1 MDQTKSK
8 GDECYSIDHAALT
21 EHRTSKPW
29 MSSPTYFHT
38 ASFSP
43 SSSLKILSHCQ
54 SGVTKGL
61 KQSGKPVEVMGLLQG
76 RPDPSNPGTIIVTD
90 SFPLPIEGF
99 ETRVI
104 ADDSSVINHMIALG
118 DLMED
123 LRPEKFCGWYHSH
136 PFDVTTH
143 PHTFFSST
151 DLSTQLQWQRSE
163 DSHGNP
169 WLGCVIDP
177 LRSMSTSEL
186 IMESFRAFPP
196 EYTPVDKFSCPDGSV
211 VKNESERLQRWG
223 ACFNRYYRLDTVYHM
238 STESNKIV
246 RRINEDFKWVES
258 LTGGSGSDSSRI
270 VKAVERWEE
279 GKEGRGKARDEFKDI
294 RGKRKAEEAKR
305 KGLEGVFGV

>member
-1 MDQTKSK
+1 MRGEFREGCRRWVLLKNVCCCSFRILK
-8 GDECYSIDHAALT
+8 KMLLT
-21 EHRTSKPW
+21 QKNVP
-29 MSSPTYFHT
+29 F
-38 ASFSP
+38 SFS
-43 SSSLKILSHCQ
+43 Q
-54 SGVTKGL
+54 
-61 KQSGKPVEVMGLLQG
+61 
-76 RPDPSNPGTIIVTD
+76 
-90 SFPLPIEGF
+90 
-99 ETRVI
+99 
-104 ADDSSVINHMIALG
+104 
-118 DLMED
+118 D

-238 STESNKIV
+238 STE
-246 RRINEDFKWVES
+246 R
-258 LTGGSGSDSSRI
+258 
-270 VKAVERWEE
+270 
-279 GKEGRGKARDEFKDI
+279 
-294 RGKRKAEEAKR
+294 
-305 KGLEGVFGV
+305 